1 MALPQEFEVYG
12 ATAAPGGRRTTK
24 SMRIALVSGAVV
36 LTMLAAVAFLAK
48 DTEESNRAIEDYVV
62 SPEDRLSSMV
72 TDMALHANTMSL
84 KDMEDRLEEWR
95 NDPNTILGL
104 PQPARTQARTWYG
117 RKFWLEMII
126 WLILWFQMLAD
137 VGSSMMVHTSTLAD
151 DSTLCA
157 KKDRIIN
164 LFDQLLKKLGG
175 EVFYGCVIYFLLHT
189 YL

>member
-24 SMRIALVSGAVV
+24 SMRIALVAGTVV

-72 TDMALHANTMSL
+72 TDMALHASTMSL

-104 PQPARTQARTWYG
+104 LSRPGHRRG
-117 RKFWLEMII
+117 HDI
-126 WLILWFQMLAD
+126 
-137 VGSSMMVHTSTLAD
+137 
-151 DSTLCA
+151 
-157 KKDRIIN
+157 
-164 LFDQLLKKLGG
+164 
-175 EVFYGCVIYFLLHT
+175 EVNSGWR
-189 YL
+189 